1 MQPKMTMRFS
11 KPIVGEVITV
21 KCYDCRE
28 TFTGTVTPSDAWV
41 DSNHFSMTS
50 ELPEY
55 KHFPIRMIHLDRVDT
70 LKYEK
75 DIRPKKEKKVVRA
88 THKVTGSS
96 GNTYIVTQEGDVFH
110 CTCPGYKWRKACKHI
125 KLFEGVDKAL

>member
-1 MQPKMTMRFS
+1 MTMRFS

-21 KCYDCRE
+21 KCYDNRE

-41 DSNHFSMTS
+41 DNNHFSMTS
-50 ELPEY
+50 ELPKY
-55 KHFPIRMIHLDRVDT
+55 KHFPIRVIHLDRVDT

-75 DIRPKKEKKVVRA
+75 DIKPKKEKKVVRA

-96 GNTYIVTQEGDVFH
+96 GNVYIVTQEGDVFH
-110 CTCPGYKWRKACKHI
+110 CTCPGHKWRNTCKHI
-125 KLFEGVDKAL
+125 KLFEGVDKSF